1 MGRNVTIT
9 CHSDT
14 ATDRIEW
21 LTNNETVII
30 SGIMKEQLDL
40 HFTPVNDSVHGC
52 VYICRVTR
60 NTNEVAEQNF
70 TMNVEGKYSQEAFC
84 EV

>member
-1 MGRNVTIT
+1 
-9 CHSDT
+9 
-14 ATDRIEW
+14 
-21 LTNNETVII
+21 
-30 SGIMKEQLDL
+30 MKEQLDL